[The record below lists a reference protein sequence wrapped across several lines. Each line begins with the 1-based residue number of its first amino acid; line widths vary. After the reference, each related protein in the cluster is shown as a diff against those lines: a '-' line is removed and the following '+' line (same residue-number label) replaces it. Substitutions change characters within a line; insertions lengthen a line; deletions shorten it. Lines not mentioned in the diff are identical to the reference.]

1 MLHNESFIIGL
12 AVGKKMGGGGTL
24 DTNALEV
31 GGGDF
36 VDIWTIPV
44 YEQSAEVTAAAA
56 RTRRAWYVCDIL
68 NQMYGAQSAIFA
80 DSDGLYMRWILD
92 EDNYSGDPSDGT
104 YDVMQE
110 QVDSTYTAN
119 WATVPARLLVSSSM
133 IAVVLLDAAIDMPVV
148 FSGFVRQYYG
158 TTSVSARWKPITLS
172 NGGLGGML
180 LPGGAD
186 QNITKIDD
194 FAPVK
199 GYKGTETVF
208 GADPPPTGASPT
220 PVRNLIRYQGRT
232 EESTQP
238 GDPTQPFYVL
248 IGEDTVVY
256 NFVGGA
262 ASFGTCYPA
271 DAAHNRYDM
280 HITSCLSAVT
290 AGLLTYI
297 FLRLP
302 AGFTTPTMRGLL
314 PPDMCSYPHAA
325 TDNTPGS
332 WGDGYTEG
340 KTDGY
345 QEGYEAGEEAGHDEG
360 YQSGY
365 TEGKADGYTE
375 GETAGHTAGY
385 NEGKEDGYQ
394 EGYAAGETAGHDE
407 GYQEGYTAGYTA
419 GKADGYQEGYTAGE
433 TAGHEAGYSEG
444 YAAGEEAGHDAG
456 YSEGYAAGE
465 TAGHEAGY
473 QEGYTAGYAAGKS
486 DGYQEGYEAGY
497 QAGQQGETPQP
508 PADGKT
514 HIAVNVGPI
523 DRTMELLLVVHG
535 PAVVEGEV
543 QILGTLDVDW
553 GEGAD
558 SYQVIS
564 PGETKTLTLTHEY
577 MQAGFYDVVITGTNV
592 TIELGHGGSSNGLV
606 GQSTGSNTAIP
617 ISVRSMAI
625 GSGVTAIASYG
636 LAHLRGLQSLYIPD
650 GVTLD
655 DYAMRMCY
663 SLEAVRLPSDLVEI
677 PIGCF
682 RDCTSLRAIS
692 LPDSVT
698 TINNYAFYGCS
709 SLQSITIPA
718 GVVDIGSSAFYG
730 CAALQSFT
738 IPTGV
743 TELPSSCF
751 RGCTSLHSL
760 TLSPNTTI
768 VRGYALYGASALE
781 SLEVPASVTSMADYS
796 VYSAYGLRW
805 MRMLPTTPPSTS
817 QYTFS
822 SIPPGLKFIVPDG
835 SGEAYKAATRWKTY
849 AARIFEENEVSW

>member
-1 MLHNESFIIGL
+1 MGL
-12 AVGKKMGGGGTL
+12 ALGKKMGGGGTL
-24 DTNALEV
+24 DTNALEF

-36 VDIWTIPV
+36 VDVWTIPV
-44 YEQSAEVTAAAA
+44 YEQSAEVTAAVA

-68 NQMYGAQSAIFA
+68 NEMYGAHSAIFS

-92 EDNYSGDPSDGT
+92 DDNYSGDPSDGT

-110 QVDSTYTAN
+110 QLDSTYVAN

-133 IAVVLLDAAIDMPVV
+133 IAVVLLDSTIDMPVV

-186 QNITKIDD
+186 QSITKIDD
-194 FAPVK
+194 FFTVK

-208 GADPPPTGASPT
+208 GSDPPPTGASPT
-220 PVRNLIRYQGRT
+220 PVRNLVRYQGRT
-232 EESTQP
+232 EASTQP

-248 IGEDTVVY
+248 IGDTVVY

-262 ASFGTCYPA
+262 ASFGSCYPA

-280 HITSCLSAVT
+280 HITSCLSAVS

-302 AGFTTPTMRGLL
+302 AGFSAPTMRGLL
-314 PPDMCSYPHAA
+314 PPDMCTYPHTA
-325 TDNTPGS
+325 TDDTPGS

-345 QEGYEAGEEAGHDEG
+345 NEGYDAGEE
-360 YQSGY
+360 
-365 TEGKADGYTE
+365 
-375 GETAGHTAGY
+375 AGHTAGY

-394 EGYAAGETAGHDE
+394 EGYTAGQSVGHE
-407 GYQEGYTAGYTA
+407 AGYTEGYDA
-419 GKADGYQEGYTAGE
+419 GYSKGKTDGYQEGYTAGE
-433 TAGHEAGYSEG
+433 TAGHDAGYSEG

-456 YSEGYAAGE
+456 YTEGYAAGE

-473 QEGYTAGYAAGKS
+473 QEGYTAGYNAGKA
-486 DGYQEGYEAGY
+486 DGYSEGYEAGY

-514 HIAVNVGPI
+514 HISINVGPI

-535 PAVVEGEV
+535 PEVVEGEV
-543 QILGTLDVDW
+543 QILGTMDIDW

-577 MQAGFYDVVITGTNV
+577 MQAGDYDVVIMGTNV
-592 TIELGHGGSSNGLV
+592 TIELGHGASNGGLL
-606 GQSTGSNTAIP
+606 GQTSSVSVSVP
-617 ISVRSMAI
+617 IIVKSVTV
-625 GSGVTAIASYG
+625 GSGVIAISDYA
-636 LAHLRGLQSLYIPD
+636 LQNLRSMVSIYIPD
-650 GVTLD
+650 GVTVGRN
-655 DYAMRMCY
+655 AMRYCY
-663 SLEAVRLPSDLVEI
+663 ALAHVRLPADMTEL
-677 PIGCF
+677 PQYCF
-682 RDCTSLRAIS
+682 RDCAALRSIELPDTITTIGTYAFSGCVALEKLTIPPLVTEMPTFLCSEAAALVELIVPEGITNLAARAI
-692 LPDSVT
+692 
-698 TINNYAFYGCS
+698 
-709 SLQSITIPA
+709 
-718 GVVDIGSSAFYG
+718 GSTR
-730 CAALQSFT
+730 ALDH
-738 IPTGV
+738 I
-743 TELPSSCF
+743 ELPSTMAELGS
-751 RGCTSLHSL
+751 
-760 TLSPNTTI
+760 
-768 VRGYALYGASALE
+768 YAFE
-781 SLEVPASVTSMADYS
+781 N
-796 VYSAYGLRW
+796 AYGLRW
-805 MRMLPTTPPSTS
+805 VRLLSATPPSTS

-822 SIPPGLKFIVPDG
+822 NMPSGVKFIVPDG
-835 SGEAYKAATRWKTY
+835 SGDTYRTATRWKTY
-849 AARIFEENEVSW
+849 AARIFEESEMVWGDG

>member
-232 EESTQP
+232 EASTQP

-248 IGEDTVVY
+248 IGDTVTY
-256 NFVGGA
+256 DFVGGA
-262 ASFGTCYPA
+262 ASFGSCYPA

-314 PPDMCSYPHAA
+314 PPDMCTYPHAA
-325 TDNTPGS
+325 TDDTPGS

-340 KTDGY
+340 KTD
-345 QEGYEAGEEAGHDEG
+345 
-360 YQSGY
+360 GY

-394 EGYAAGETAGHDE
+394 EGYTAGETAGHDE

-444 YAAGEEAGHDAG
+444 YEAGEEAGHTAG
-456 YSEGYAAGE
+456 YTEGYAAGE
-465 TAGHEAGY
+465 TAGHDTGY
-473 QEGYTAGYAAGKS
+473 SEGYDAGYAAGKA
-486 DGYQEGYEAGY
+486 DGYSEGYEAGY
-497 QAGQQGETPQP
+497 QAGQQGEIPQP
-508 PADGKT
+508 PTDGKT
-514 HIAVNVGPI
+514 HVAVNVGPI

-535 PAVVEGEV
+535 PAAVEGEV
-543 QILGTLDVDW
+543 QIMGTMDIDW

-577 MQAGFYDVVITGTNV
+577 MQAGDYDVIITATNV
-592 TIELGHGGSSNGLV
+592 TVELGHGASNGGLL
-606 GQSTGSNTAIP
+606 GQTSSVSVSVPIIVKSVTIGNGVIAINDYALQNL
-617 ISVRSMAI
+617 RSMTSI
-625 GSGVTAIASYG
+625 
-636 LAHLRGLQSLYIPD
+636 YIPD
-650 GVTLD
+650 GVTIGRNAMSYC
-655 DYAMRMCY
+655 YAL
-663 SLEAVRLPSDLVEI
+663 SSVRLPADMTEL
-677 PIGCF
+677 PQYCF
-682 RDCTSLRAIS
+682 RDCAALRSIELPDTITTIGTYAFSGCVALEKLTIPPLVTEMPTFLCSEAAALVELIVPEGITNLAARAIGS
-692 LPDSVT
+692 TRALDHIELPSTVEELG
-698 TINNYAFYGCS
+698 NYAF
-709 SLQSITIPA
+709 
-718 GVVDIGSSAFYG
+718 
-730 CAALQSFT
+730 
-738 IPTGV
+738 
-743 TELPSSCF
+743 E
-751 RGCTSLHSL
+751 
-760 TLSPNTTI
+760 N
-768 VRGYALYGASALE
+768 
-781 SLEVPASVTSMADYS
+781 
-796 VYSAYGLRW
+796 AYGLRW
-805 MRMLPTTPPSTS
+805 VRLLSTTPPTTS

-822 SIPPGLKFIVPDG
+822 NMPSEVKFIVPDG

-849 AARIFEENEVSW
+849 AARIFEESEVVWGDG

>member
-1 MLHNESFIIGL
+1 MLHDDSFVIGL
-12 AVGKKMGGGGTL
+12 AVGKKMGGSGAL
-24 DTNALEV
+24 DTNALEF

-36 VDIWTIPV
+36 VDIWTIPA

-68 NQMYGAQSAIFA
+68 NQMYGAHSAIFA
-80 DSDGLYMRWILD
+80 DSDGAEMRWILD

-104 YDVMQE
+104 YDMMRE
-110 QVDSTYTAN
+110 QLDSTYVAN

-133 IAVVLLDAAIDMPVV
+133 IAVVLMDSTIDMPVV
-148 FSGFVRQYYG
+148 FAGFVRQYYG

-232 EESTQP
+232 EASTQP

-248 IGEDTVVY
+248 IGDTVVY

-314 PPDMCSYPHAA
+314 PPDMCTYPHAA
-325 TDNTPGS
+325 TDDTPGS
-332 WGDGYTEG
+332 WGDGYTDG

-345 QEGYEAGEEAGHDEG
+345 QEGYDAGEEAGQTSG

-365 TEGKADGYTE
+365 NQGKTDGYS
-375 GETAGHTAGY
+375 
-385 NEGKEDGYQ
+385 
-394 EGYAAGETAGHDE
+394 EGYDAGEAAGHDA

-419 GKADGYQEGYTAGE
+419 GKADGYQDGYTAGE

-444 YAAGEEAGHDAG
+444 YEAGETAGHTAGYTEGYTAGETAGHDAG
-456 YSEGYAAGE
+456 Y
-465 TAGHEAGY
+465 T
-473 QEGYTAGYAAGKS
+473 EGYTAGYNQGKA

-508 PADGKT
+508 PTDGKT
-514 HIAVNVGPI
+514 HVAVNVGPI

-535 PAVVEGEV
+535 PAAIEGEV
-543 QILGTLDVDW
+543 QIMGTLDVDW

-564 PGETKTLTLTHEY
+564 PGETKTLTLEHEY
-577 MQAGFYDVVITGTNV
+577 MQAGDYDVIITATNV

-650 GVTLD
+650 GVTID

-682 RDCTSLRAIS
+682 RECTSLRAIS
-692 LPDSVT
+692 LPDSIA
-698 TINNYAFYGCS
+698 TIGNNAFYDCTA
-709 SLQSITIPA
+709 LQEITIPNS
-718 GVVDIGSSAFYG
+718 VTDIGSSAFYG
-730 CAALQSFT
+730 CAALRSFT
-738 IPTGV
+738 FPGGV

-751 RGCTSLHSL
+751 RGCTSLQSL
-760 TLSPNTTI
+760 TMSPNTTI
-768 VRGYALYGASALE
+768 IRGYAMYGASALE
-781 SLEVPASVTSMADYS
+781 NLEVPATVTSMSDYA

-835 SGEAYKAATRWKTY
+835 SGEAYRTATRWKTY
-849 AARIFEENEVSW
+849 AARIFEESEVVWGDG